1 MDMKDGNNSNSSGKR
16 LGNPQSFRGV
26 KYKRLPESDY
36 ITPQSDGRGR
46 SDIVTFRALPSQ
58 LRMASEFISKGDFPF
73 RTPSDFHRWC
83 LHFGLHHLT
92 SVAPPKISLFK
103 FAQIEM
109 EDMKDQLYMLE
120 QSQTMDKIEV
130 LVNMHVKEG
139 NEFYALGI
147 VMRFRNAA
155 LISIKDKIW
164 RERTVRD
171 VDQKFEALLKRREE
185 ISKVENDR
193 VNLTQ
198 FMDPDDEDEEV

>member
-1 MDMKDGNNSNSSGKR
+1 
-16 LGNPQSFRGV
+16 
-26 KYKRLPESDY
+26 
-36 ITPQSDGRGR
+36 
-46 SDIVTFRALPSQ
+46 
-58 LRMASEFISKGDFPF
+58 
-73 RTPSDFHRWC
+73 
-83 LHFGLHHLT
+83 
-92 SVAPPKISLFK
+92 
-103 FAQIEM
+103 
-109 EDMKDQLYMLE
+109 MLE